1 MKFKIDENLPA
12 EIADDLRALG
22 HDAMTV
28 VDQGMAGFDDALL
41 MVRVEDESR
50 VLMTMDKG
58 IADVRAY
65 PPHRL
70 AGLVQVK
77 QVAARSSRSRGK
89 GCRSCWSS
97 ICRGAWSSSATRRS
111 GSDEKRRERACDSA
125 PRDGH

>member
-28 VDQGMAGFDDALL
+28 VDQGMAGFDDARL

-70 AGLVQVK
+70 AGLVLFRPSQ
-77 QVAARSSRSRGK
+77 AG
-89 GCRSCWSS
+89 
-97 ICRGAWSSSATRRS
+97 RGAVLAFA
-111 GSDEKRRERACDSA
+111 RERLPQLLELDMQGRLVVVSDTAI
-125 PRDGH
+125 RIR